1 VRTATGGYD
10 SELSSAMANG
20 SAELFDQHRS
30 FLWGLLYR
38 MTGCAADADDLLQET
53 FVRLLERGPE
63 RDSGDDG
70 RPLRPWLVRVG
81 MNLAYDLLRRRR
93 RSPYVGPWLPS
104 PVAAGADSE
113 PVEAVEAVA
122 SGVSTE
128 GRYDL
133 LESMS
138 MAFLVAL
145 EALTPR
151 QRAVLLLRDV
161 FDYSVRETAA
171 VLASSEGGI
180 KVAHLRARRA
190 MAAYEGSRHPS
201 IAEARDQARHALW
214 NFTEALMTGDLAR
227 VESLLAA
234 DCRAMSDGGGEFY
247 AALNPIVGARN
258 VARFYHG
265 IFVKFGG
272 IPDARAIEV
281 GGMPALCVDIPDR
294 RSERYHVVSSRVAPR
309 FVLQADVDADGRIT
323 RLYSVLAT
331 RKLSHVPF
339 VRRQATASSGRA

>member
-1 VRTATGGYD
+1 MTSQANLHQSEHLPDVAT
-10 SELSSAMANG
+10 SSAA
-20 SAELFDQHRS
+20 LFDEHRS

-38 MTGCAADADDLLQET
+38 MTGCAADADDLVQET
-53 FVRLLERGPE
+53 FVRLLEHAPA
-63 RDSGDDG
+63 DDG
-70 RPLRPWLVRVG
+70 RPLRPWLVRVA
-81 MNLAYDLLRRRR
+81 MNLAHDLLRRRR

-104 PVAAGADSE
+104 PVAAAADAE
-113 PVEAVEAVA
+113 PIEAVEAVA

-133 LESMS
+133 VESMS

-171 VLASSEGGI
+171 VLGATEGGV

-190 MAAYEGSRHPS
+190 MESYEGSRHPS
-201 IAEARDQARHALW
+201 IRDARDQARTALW
-214 NFTEALMTGDLAR
+214 SFTEALMSGDLER
-227 VESLLAA
+227 MEGLLAA

-247 AALNPIVGARN
+247 AALNPILGASR

-265 IFVKFGG
+265 IFQKFGSVG
-272 IPDARAIEV
+272 TVRSVEV
-281 GGMPALCVDIPDR
+281 GGMPALYVSLPDR
-294 RSERYHVVSSRVAPR
+294 GEDHPEIDIARVARR
-309 FVLQADVDADGRIT
+309 FIMQADVDEHGRIT
-323 RLYSVLAT
+323 RMYSVLAS
-331 RKLSHVPF
+331 RKLTHVE
-339 VRRQATASSGRA
+339 

>member
-1 VRTATGGYD
+1 MT
-10 SELSSAMANG
+10 SG
-20 SAELFDQHRS
+20 SAELFDEHRS
-30 FLWGLLYR
+30 FLWALLYR

-53 FVRLLERGPE
+53 FVRVLEKGP
-63 RDSGDDG
+63 GDDG
-70 RPLRPWLVRVG
+70 RPLRPWLVRVA
-81 MNLAYDLLRRRR
+81 MNLAHDLLRRRR

-104 PVAAGADSE
+104 PVATTQDGE
-113 PVEAVEAVA
+113 PLEAVEAVS
-122 SGVSTE
+122 SGISTE

-133 LESMS
+133 IESMS

-171 VLASSEGGI
+171 VLGASEGGI

-190 MAAYEGSRHPS
+190 MQTYDGSRHPS
-201 IAEARDQARHALW
+201 LADAREQARSALYA
-214 NFTEALMTGDLAR
+214 FTEALVTGDLAR

-247 AALNPIVGARN
+247 AALNPILGGAR

-265 IFVKFGG
+265 IFQKFGAVG
-272 IPDARAIEV
+272 SVRSILV
-281 GGMPALCVDIPDR
+281 GGMPAIYVELPDR
-294 RSERYHVVSSRVAPR
+294 GEDHPEIDIARVAKR
-309 FVLQADVDADGRIT
+309 FVIQADVDADGRIT

-331 RKLSHVPF
+331 RKLTHAP
-339 VRRQATASSGRA
+339 AAAS

>member
-1 VRTATGGYD
+1 
-10 SELSSAMANG
+10 MAVG
-20 SAELFDQHRS
+20 SAEIFDRNRS
-30 FLWGLLYR
+30 FLWGLIYR
-38 MTGCAADADDLLQET
+38 MTGCAADADDLVQET
-53 FVRLLERGPE
+53 FVRLIERGPDLE
-63 RDSGDDG
+63 DG

-81 MNLAYDLLRRRR
+81 MNLAHDLLRRRR

-104 PVAAGADSE
+104 PVTADADAE
-113 PVEAVEAVA
+113 RVEAVEAVA

-133 LESMS
+133 VESMS

-171 VLASSEGGI
+171 VLGSSEGGI

-190 MAAYEGSRHPS
+190 MAAYDGSRHPS
-201 IAEARDQARHALW
+201 VAEARDKARHALW
-214 NFTEALMTGDLAR
+214 NFTEALLTGDLAR
-227 VESLLAA
+227 LESLLAA
-234 DCRAMSDGGGEFY
+234 DCRAESDGGGEFY
-247 AALNPIVGARN
+247 AALNPVLGRAN
-258 VARFYHG
+258 VARLLHG

-272 IPDARAIEV
+272 VPDARAIEV
-281 GGMPALCVDIPDR
+281 GGMPALCVDL
-294 RSERYHVVSSRVAPR
+294 SERGTGRFHVTESRLARR
-309 FVLQADVDADGRIT
+309 FVLQADVDMDGRIT

-331 RKLSHVPF
+331 RKLTHV
-339 VRRQATASSGRA
+339 A

>member
-1 VRTATGGYD
+1 MT
-10 SELSSAMANG
+10 SS
-20 SAELFDQHRS
+20 SAELFDEHRS

-38 MTGCAADADDLLQET
+38 MTGCAADADDLVQET
-53 FVRLLERGPE
+53 FVRLLERGPA
-63 RDSGDDG
+63 DDG

-81 MNLAYDLLRRRR
+81 MNLAHDLLRRRR
-93 RSPYVGPWLPS
+93 RCPYVGPWLPS
-104 PVAAGADSE
+104 PVAAGADE
-113 PVEAVEAVA
+113 ERIEAVEAVA

-133 LESMS
+133 VESMS

-171 VLASSEGGI
+171 VLGSSEGGI

-201 IAEARDQARHALW
+201 VAEARDKARRALW

-227 VESLLAA
+227 VESLLTA
-234 DCRAMSDGGGEFY
+234 DCRATSDGGGEFY
-247 AALNPIVGARN
+247 AALNPVVGSSN

-265 IFVKFGG
+265 IFTKFGG
-272 IPDARAIEV
+272 VPNARAIEI
-281 GGMPALCVDIPDR
+281 GGMPALYVDIPER
-294 RSERYHVVSSRVAPR
+294 RSDRYKVDASRVAPR
-309 FVLQADVDADGRIT
+309 FVLQADVDNEGRIT
-323 RLYSVLAT
+323 RLYSILAT
-331 RKLSHVPF
+331 RKLTHV
-339 VRRQATASSGRA
+339 G

>member
-1 VRTATGGYD
+1 MTD
-10 SELSSAMANG
+10 G
-20 SAELFDQHRS
+20 SAVLFDQHRS

-53 FVRLLERGPE
+53 FVRLLEKQP
-63 RDSGDDG
+63 DDG
-70 RPLRPWLVRVG
+70 DRPLRPWLVRVAI
-81 MNLAYDLLRRRR
+81 NLAHDLLRRRR

-104 PVAAGADSE
+104 PVAGGADTE
-113 PVEAVEAVA
+113 PIEAVEAVA
-122 SGVSTE
+122 SGVTTE

-133 LESMS
+133 VESMS

-171 VLASSEGGI
+171 VLGASEGGV

-190 MAAYEGSRHPS
+190 MEAYAGSRHPS
-201 IAEARDQARHALW
+201 IAEARDQARQALW
-214 NFTEALMTGDLAR
+214 NFTEALLTNDLAR

-247 AALNPIVGARN
+247 AAINPILGAHN
-258 VARFYHG
+258 VARFYNG
-265 IFVKFGG
+265 IFAKFGG
-272 IPDARAIEV
+272 VGGVRSIEV
-281 GGMPALCVDIPDR
+281 GGMPALFVELPDR
-294 RSERYHVVSSRVAPR
+294 GAGHIEIDVARVARR

-323 RLYSVLAT
+323 RMYSVLAT
-331 RKLSHVPF
+331 RKLTHVG
-339 VRRQATASSGRA
+339 A

>member
-1 VRTATGGYD
+1 
-10 SELSSAMANG
+10 
-20 SAELFDQHRS
+20 
-30 FLWGLLYR
+30 
-38 MTGCAADADDLLQET
+38 MTGCAADADDLVQET
-53 FVRLLERGPE
+53 FLRLLEHGPE
-63 RDSGDDG
+63 GDG
-70 RPLRPWLVRVG
+70 RPLRPWLVRVA
-81 MNLAYDLLRRRR
+81 MNLAHDLLRRRR

-104 PVAAGADSE
+104 PVAAGADAE
-113 PVEAVEAVA
+113 PIDAVEAVA

-133 LESMS
+133 IESMS

-171 VLASSEGGI
+171 VLGASEGGI

-190 MAAYEGSRHPS
+190 MKSYEGSRHPS
-201 IAEARDQARHALW
+201 IAEARDQARDALW
-214 NFTEALMTGDLAR
+214 KFTEALVTGDLAR
-227 VESLLAA
+227 MESMLAA

-247 AALNPIVGARN
+247 AALNPILGASK

-265 IFVKFGG
+265 IFLKFGG
-272 IPDARAIEV
+272 VGSVRSLMV
-281 GGMPALCVDIPDR
+281 GGMPALYVSLPDRAEGNVDIDL
-294 RSERYHVVSSRVAPR
+294 SRLAKR
-309 FVLQADVDADGRIT
+309 FVMQADVDADGRIT

-331 RKLSHVPF
+331 RKLTHIAPPE
-339 VRRQATASSGRA
+339 

>member
-1 VRTATGGYD
+1 MT
-10 SELSSAMANG
+10 SA

-30 FLWGLLYR
+30 FLWGLLFR

-53 FVRLLERGPE
+53 FVRLLEKGPA
-63 RDSGDDG
+63 DDG
-70 RPLRPWLVRVG
+70 RAIRPWLVRVA
-81 MNLAYDLLRRRR
+81 MNLAHDLLRRRR

-104 PVAAGADSE
+104 PVSTGGDAERID
-113 PVEAVEAVA
+113 AVEAVA
-122 SGVSTE
+122 SGISTE

-133 LESMS
+133 VESMS

-171 VLASSEGGI
+171 VLGASEGGI

-190 MAAYEGSRHPS
+190 MLAYDGSRHPS
-201 IAEARDQARHALW
+201 IAEARDQARTALW
-214 NFTEALMTGDLAR
+214 DFTQALMSGDLAR
-227 VESLLAA
+227 MEGLLA
-234 DCRAMSDGGGEFY
+234 DGCRAMSDGGGEFY
-247 AALNPIVGARN
+247 AALNPIVGGTS

-272 IPDARAIEV
+272 VPNATAIEV
-281 GGMPALCVDIPDR
+281 GGMPALLVDIPGRGSDR
-294 RSERYHVVSSRVAPR
+294 FHIDESRVARR
-309 FVLQADVDADGRIT
+309 FVIQADVAKDGRIT
-323 RLYSVLAT
+323 RLY
-331 RKLSHVPF
+331 
-339 VRRQATASSGRA
+339 

>member
-1 VRTATGGYD
+1 MT
-10 SELSSAMANG
+10 SG

-53 FVRLLERGPE
+53 FVRLLEKEPDGE
-63 RDSGDDG
+63 G
-70 RPLRPWLVRVG
+70 RPLRPWLARVG
-81 MNLAYDLLRRRR
+81 MNLAHDLLRRRR

-104 PVAAGADSE
+104 PVSDGTQ
-113 PVEAVEAVA
+113 PMEAVEVVA

-133 LESMS
+133 VESMS

-171 VLASSEGGI
+171 VLGASEGSV
-180 KVAHLRARRA
+180 KLAHLRARRA
-190 MAAYEGSRHPS
+190 MADYETRRPGGLREGAPAM
-201 IAEARDQARHALW
+201 AEVREKTWKALGH
-214 NFTEALMTGDLAR
+214 FTEAVAGGDLSR
-227 VESLLAA
+227 MESLLAA
-234 DCRAMSDGGGEFY
+234 DCRATSDGGGEFY
-247 AALNPIVGARN
+247 AALNPVLGARD
-258 VARFYHG
+258 VARFVVG
-265 IFVKFGG
+265 IFTKYGG
-272 IPDARAIEV
+272 TPSVRPVSV
-281 GGMPALCVDIPDR
+281 GGLPALLVEMDDREATARVRVDF
-294 RSERYHVVSSRVAPR
+294 SRVARR
-309 FVLQADVDADGRIT
+309 FLLQVDVDAGGRIT

-331 RKLSHVPF
+331 RKLTHV
-339 VRRQATASSGRA
+339 R

>member
-1 VRTATGGYD
+1 MAAG
-10 SELSSAMANG
+10 SE
-20 SAELFDQHRS
+20 ELFDEHRS

-38 MTGCAADADDLLQET
+38 MTGCAADAEDLLQET
-53 FVRLLERGPE
+53 FVRLLERGPAE
-63 RDSGDDG
+63 DG
-70 RPLRPWLVRVG
+70 RSLRPWLVRVG
-81 MNLAYDLLRRRR
+81 LNLAHDLLRRRR
-93 RSPYVGPWLPS
+93 RCPYVGPWLPS
-104 PVAAGADSE
+104 PVSSSPDAE
-113 PVEAVEAVA
+113 PIEAIEVVA

-133 LESMS
+133 VESMS

-171 VLASSEGGI
+171 VLGASEGGI

-190 MAAYEGSRHPS
+190 MAAFEGSRHPS
-201 IAEARDQARHALW
+201 IADARDQARQALW

-227 VESLLAA
+227 VESLLAE
-234 DCRAMSDGGGEFY
+234 DCRAISDGGGEFY
-247 AALNPIVGARN
+247 AALRPIHGASS

-272 IPDARAIEV
+272 VPDARAIEV
-281 GGMPALCVDIPDR
+281 GGMPALHVELPERGTGGLHVDAARIAR
-294 RSERYHVVSSRVAPR
+294 R
-309 FVLQADVDADGRIT
+309 FVLQADVGCDGRIT

-331 RKLSHVPF
+331 RKLTH
-339 VRRQATASSGRA
+339 AH